1 MKRTAELYA
10 QDILEN
16 INDAEVFLEGFT
28 YEQFFNDKKTKYA
41 VVRALEIIGEA
52 AKNIPPH
59 IKKEYSEIVW
69 KDITGMRNRIAH
81 EYFGINYTVVWHTVH
96 NELPP
101 LKNVIQHM
109 LDNHASGAI
118 SLEFEK

>member
-16 INDAEVFLEGFT
+16 VNDAEMFLQGFS

-59 IKKEYSEIVW
+59 IKGQYKEISW
-69 KDITGMRNRIAH
+69 RQITAMRNRITH
-81 EYFGINYTVVWHTVH
+81 EYFGIDYTVVWQIVQ
-96 NELPP
+96 EDLKP
-101 LKNVIQHM
+101 LKTVIQYM